1 MMFTSIFNSLK
12 IEFKKIHGY
21 TSILIFSLLFIILT
35 IMDNYLVS
43 NLNFSR
49 PSIIAGNFG
58 SSLFLMQIYL
68 IYLASSFISTEFS
81 FGTSKYVF
89 TGVYSINAI
98 IIRKTLLIVLYS
110 CILPLLNFVIG
121 LIILSI
127 TSSKVTEISSVFLD
141 LFHLVVVYLLYFFF
155 VISLALIFTSI
166 FLNRLYTIILT
177 YTFLII
183 FGDIATQVL
192 KEDNSIL
199 SDIISLLPFQLAN
212 NGFNHL
218 TYSIGTMVIL
228 LGYSL
233 FMYVIGLFIL
243 NKRDL
248 T

>member
-1 MMFTSIFNSLK
+1 
-12 IEFKKIHGY
+12 
-21 TSILIFSLLFIILT
+21 
-35 IMDNYLVS
+35 
-43 NLNFSR
+43 
-49 PSIIAGNFG
+49 
-58 SSLFLMQIYL
+58 
-68 IYLASSFISTEFS
+68 
-81 FGTSKYVF
+81 
-89 TGVYSINAI
+89 
-98 IIRKTLLIVLYS
+98 
-110 CILPLLNFVIG
+110 
-121 LIILSI
+121 
-127 TSSKVTEISSVFLD
+127 VTEISSVFLD

-218 TYSIGTMVIL
+218 TYSTGTMVIL

-233 FMYVIGLFIL
+233 FMYVIIGLFIL

-248 T
+248 N